1 MNQLSVDVA
10 VIGAGSAGLTAF
22 RAARLHHERVVLIEQ
37 AQYGTT
43 CARVGCMPSKLLI
56 AAAQAAYGVRHA
68 NVFGVHAGDPR
79 IDGAAVMRRV
89 REERD
94 RFVGGVVGSTEAIA
108 PEWRLMGQARF
119 LDPSRL
125 QVGEDTVVNARAVVI
140 ATGSRPF
147 IPPELQAAADRLFTS
162 DDVFDWPTLPES
174 VAIVGVG
181 VIGLELGQALHRLGV
196 RVVLFGRADTT
207 GQLDDPALAKLATT
221 IFSRELDLR
230 LQTELVRSERTA
242 QGVALTVRDRHGVE
256 TTEHF
261 SHVLSATGRVPN
273 VDQLDLANSGLA
285 LGDNGVPVFD
295 PATMQCGASAIFIAG
310 DASNERALLHEA
322 VDQGRIA
329 GDNAGAWPNMRPAL
343 RHVPFS
349 IAFSEPQLTQVGP
362 RWKQLQDADYVIGRV
377 SFEDQ
382 GRSRVIG
389 ENHGALH
396 VYAERSTGRLL
407 GAQMAGPRAEHLGH
421 LLAWALQND
430 MTIGQM
436 LRMPFYH
443 PVIEEGLRT
452 ALKDARDQMS
462 KPPPPIEH
470 CDDCTPGV

>member
-1 MNQLSVDVA
+1 
-10 VIGAGSAGLTAF
+10 
-22 RAARLHHERVVLIEQ
+22 
-37 AQYGTT
+37 
-43 CARVGCMPSKLLI
+43 MPSKLLI
-56 AAAQAAYGVRHA
+56 AAAQAAFSVRHA
-68 NVFGVHAGDPR
+68 SVFGVHAGEPR
-79 IDGAAVMRRV
+79 IDGPAVMRRV
-89 REERD
+89 RAERD
-94 RFVGGVVGSTEAIA
+94 RFVGGVVESTEAIP
-108 PEWRLMGQARF
+108 PEWRRRGHARF
-119 LDPSRL
+119 LGPAQL
-125 QVGEDTVVNARAVVI
+125 MVGEDTVVDATAVVI

-147 IPPELQAAADRLFTS
+147 IPPELKAAGDRLFTS

-174 VAIVGVG
+174 VAIVGAG

-196 RVVLFGRADTT
+196 RVALFGRSATT
-207 GQLDDPALAKLATT
+207 GQLDDPALAKLATD

-230 LQTELVRSERTA
+230 LQTQVVRSERTP

-256 TTEHF
+256 TVDHF
-261 SHVLSATGRVPN
+261 SHVLSATGRIPN
-273 VDQLDLANSGLA
+273 VEQLDLARSGLV
-285 LGDNGVPVFD
+285 LDEQGVPLFD
-295 PATMQCGASAIFIAG
+295 SGTMQCGDSPIFIAG

-329 GDNAGAWPNMRPAL
+329 GDNAGAWPVRRTAA

-362 RWKQLQDADYVIGRV
+362 RWSELQKTNFVVGRV
-377 SFEDQ
+377 SFENQ
-382 GRSRVIG
+382 GRSRVIA

-396 VYAERSTGRLL
+396 VYAERRSGRFI

-430 MTIGQM
+430 MTIAQM

-452 ALKDARDQMS
+452 ALKEARDQLLQ
-462 KPPPPIEH
+462 PALALEH
-470 CDDCTPGV
+470 CDDCTPGI